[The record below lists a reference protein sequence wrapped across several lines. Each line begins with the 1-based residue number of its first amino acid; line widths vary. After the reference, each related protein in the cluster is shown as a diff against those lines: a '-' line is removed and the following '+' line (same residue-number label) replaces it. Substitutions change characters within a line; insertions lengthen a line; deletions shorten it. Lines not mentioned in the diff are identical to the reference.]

1 MKDNTQSCSEQ
12 EQIRAVPWLLASNVL
27 SNFFCIWTFG
37 GSIFLLFLNELGLA
51 KGQIGMLLSLFP
63 FCGLLA
69 LGFAPMAAHLGR
81 KRVFI
86 LCSGLRNFVMALLL
100 LLPLIITAA
109 GSRVALFFLFAVII
123 VFALL
128 RAISETASCPWAQEY
143 VPNRLRG
150 RLGGIGTVLS
160 TIGACIAIW
169 LAGQAIGHWTGL
181 TPFMVLIAA
190 GCVLGFLSVVFM
202 VKVPG
207 GEPCIE
213 SETTNAHR
221 ANMIKALKDKNF
233 VAFLAGS
240 GCMIFGSI
248 IFASFLPLYIK
259 DHMGVPSATIVML
272 DSVALPGAALSG
284 ILSGWMAD
292 RFGSR
297 PVLMPAMALFVLIPL
312 GWLLLPQQTPH
323 AVAWCAALYILS
335 GVASSGIGI
344 GSSRLLSN
352 GVIPLQ
358 RNTAYWAIQYAWSGA
373 IGGLAVLLTGAML
386 TVCGGWKTRVG
397 AMTLDGFSLL
407 FLLALA
413 LLAAGWCFFGRVRP
427 DDQYTTRI
435 VAKQLM
441 KSVVPHRL
449 IYSFS
454 FK

>member
-1 MKDNTQSCSEQ
+1 
-12 EQIRAVPWLLASNVL
+12 
-27 SNFFCIWTFG
+27 
-37 GSIFLLFLNELGLA
+37 
-51 KGQIGMLLSLFP
+51 
-63 FCGLLA
+63 
-69 LGFAPMAAHLGR
+69 
-81 KRVFI
+81 
-86 LCSGLRNFVMALLL
+86 MALLL

-143 VPNRLRG
+143 TPNRLRG
-150 RLGGIGTVLS
+150 RLGGIGTVLG
-160 TIGACIAIW
+160 TISGCMAIW
-169 LAGQAIGHWTGL
+169 LAGQAIGHWIGL

-213 SETTNAHR
+213 TETTNAHGV
-221 ANMIKALKDKNF
+221 NMLKALKDKNF
-233 VAFLAGS
+233 VTFLAGS

-248 IFASFLPLYIK
+248 IFGSFLPLYLK
-259 DHMGVPSATIVML
+259 DHMGVPLGTIVML

-297 PVLMPAMALFVLIPL
+297 PVLMSAMALFVLIPL

-323 AVAWCAALYILS
+323 AVTWCAVLYILS

-344 GSSRLLSN
+344 GAGRLLSN
-352 GVIPLQ
+352 GVIPQQ

-373 IGGLAVLLTGAML
+373 IGGLTLLFTGTML

-397 AMTLDGFSLL
+397 TVMLDGYSLL
-407 FLLALA
+407 FLIALA
-413 LLAAGWCFFGRVRP
+413 LLVAGWCLFGRVRP

-435 VAKQLM
+435 VLKQLM
-441 KSVVPHRL
+441 KSVFPHRL
-449 IYSFS
+449 IYSFHLNTEVLS
-454 FK
+454 SGLFITLKSDS